1 MSAAAG
7 GGETGAMNRHHSPD
21 YSCKTGLT
29 LIEMM
34 MVLAVIAIL
43 VGLGVPSMGRL
54 AAQHQLTAAVNSYVA
69 GFQQAR
75 LRAVTLA
82 GQTVACPSRDGRTCT
97 GGLDWGS
104 GWLIYDDDN
113 RNRRL
118 DPGENVVAVFQPL
131 RPQLSAFSSIGRPSL
146 VYRADGSSAGSN
158 LRVTVCDQRGLV
170 AGRSIVVNQGG
181 RPRAAPD
188 ELGRCG

>member
-1 MSAAAG
+1 MVRILAPGGIFSDRQPGLAPMFAAASDS
-7 GGETGAMNRHHSPD
+7 ETGAMNRHPFP
-21 YSCKTGLT
+21 YSRTTGLT
-29 LIEMM
+29 LIELM

-43 VGLGVPSMGRL
+43 AGVGAPSLGRL

-97 GGLDWGS
+97 GGLDWGG

-131 RPQLSAFSSIGRPSL
+131 RPQLSAFSSIGRPHL

-158 LRVTVCDQRGLV
+158 LRVTVCDQRGL
-170 AGRSIVVNQGG
+170 A
-181 RPRAAPD
+181 
-188 ELGRCG
+188 